1 MTATFEKLHPTL
13 IRNLSAV
20 SLHKVVQVAG
30 LAVTVALVPR
40 LFGAEDYGRFAF
52 VLSLSYLGQVLGD
65 FGTLDVM
72 GRFVPAM
79 THNEAARLYMRH
91 LAFKG
96 VVGAACGLL
105 SAGAALALSD
115 WMRPEWAVLT
125 GLGVGLHIIAWVPF
139 QFSLGLNRVG
149 TWMSEQAWRQWVLLG
164 LLLALLPALGLSG
177 ALIALVAMEIIF
189 CVVGLWAS
197 RDYWQ
202 SAELKIDW
210 PYLRRYLHFG
220 LGFFLA
226 NLAAVALYRSG
237 PLLVEAL
244 TGEAIQ
250 TGYFNLAIGL
260 FLLAY
265 VTTGQF
271 AQSLI
276 PNLSDFFN
284 QGQAGQMRHWLNNF
298 VRVGWLLAWLGVIA
312 VWAVADW
319 AVPVVFGADFA
330 PAAAGLKWI
339 SLGMPLA
346 VLLWAGNVTATVT
359 GKGTLKFAS
368 SLAALAIFSALAF
381 WLIPLYGAAGAS
393 LALGAAVAVNVGV
406 LVVFLRPEF
415 KLKWALLLI
424 IVSVSIVCLVGP
436 TWLQKWG
443 VYGI

>member
-1 MTATFEKLHPTL
+1 MTTSFEKLRPTL

-30 LAVTVALVPR
+30 LIATVALVPR

-72 GRFVPAM
+72 GRFTPGLA
-79 THNEAARLYMRH
+79 HGEASRLYMRH

-96 VVGAACGLL
+96 VVGAVCGLI
-105 SAGAALALSD
+105 SAIAALALSE
-115 WMRPEWAVLT
+115 WMRPDWAILT
-125 GLGVGLHIIAWVPF
+125 GLSVGLHIVAWVPF

-149 TWMSEQAWRQWVLLG
+149 IWMSEQVWRQWVLLL
-164 LLLALLPALGLSG
+164 LLLALLPPLGLSG
-177 ALIALVAMEIIF
+177 ALLALVVMELIF
-189 CVVGLWAS
+189 CVVGLWAA
-197 RDYWQ
+197 RDYWH
-202 SAELKIDW
+202 SSELRFEW
-210 PYLRRYLHFG
+210 PYLRPYLRFG

-237 PLLVEAL
+237 PLLVETL
-244 TGEAIQ
+244 TGEATQ

-276 PNLSDFFN
+276 PNLSDFYN
-284 QGQAGQMRHWLNNF
+284 RGQVEQMGHWLNNF
-298 VRVGWLLAWLGVIA
+298 VRAGWLLAWLGVIT

-319 AVPVVFGADFA
+319 ATPLVFGADFA
-330 PAAAGLKWI
+330 PAAAALKWI

-346 VLLWAGNVTATVT
+346 VLLWAANVTATVT
-359 GKGTLKFAS
+359 GKGTLKFAA
-368 SLAALAIFSALAF
+368 SLAALAIFGVMALI
-381 WLIPLYGAAGAS
+381 LIPLRGAAGAS
-393 LALGAAVAVNVGV
+393 LALGAAVLANVVV
-406 LVVFLRPEF
+406 LVLFLRPEF
-415 KLKWALLLI
+415 KLKWGLLLV
-424 IVSVSIVCLVGP
+424 IVSISIVCLVGVI
-436 TWLQKWG
+436 WLEKWG
-443 VYGI
+443 AYGI